1 MATPTT
7 KTPTASLETLEW
19 LLEEAVEA
27 YREMEQLRLSL
38 LKRKRGS
45 DAYLD
50 LLPEIA
56 TSAAVITAKTEEI
69 IKEIDDIVDAMP
81 D

>member
-1 MATPTT
+1 MAAPPT
-7 KTPTASLETLEW
+7 KTATASLETLEW
-19 LLEEAVEA
+19 LLDEAVEA
-27 YREMEQLRLSL
+27 YGEMEQLRLSL

-56 TSAAVITAKTEEI
+56 TSASVITAKTEEI

>member
-1 MATPTT
+1 MD
-7 KTPTASLETLEW
+7 
-19 LLEEAVEA
+19 EAVEA
-27 YREMEQLRLSL
+27 YGEMEQLRLSL

-56 TSAAVITAKTEEI
+56 TSASVITAKTEEI